1 MRFTCNT
8 KELDTA
14 CQNLSRILPTKTSTP
29 ILEGILLNAENGMVS
44 LTAYNLETGLATS
57 ISATVE
63 EEGSLVLNGKIL
75 TSLVHGMPNNTLS
88 VSKTEGRLTCKIT
101 SGLAKFQIQGMDS
114 SDYPELPK
122 VDEGTTL
129 SLRNGQLK
137 DLMNDTEYAVSS
149 SEIPKVNNGIRLD
162 YSHDSVSMT
171 ATDGFRF
178 ATGTV
183 HATQDVSGAQSAVLP
198 VQAVREAVKLVEQ
211 KDEDTEE
218 SVSLILNDRHLMTTI
233 GKYTLISRLMNGEF
247 PNLDMVRTMP
257 TNTTMTVDRKAWIQS
272 IERVSLVAQNR
283 LETPLRCTFSKESQT
298 MNLSVSSP
306 LGEASDELSVTLDG
320 AKADCTIGLNYKYV
334 LDALKAC
341 PDTTLKVRM
350 NGSLHPVFI
359 EPVETDEDKV
369 AYLHVLCPVRLRDTS
384 N

>member
-1 MRFTCNT
+1 
-8 KELDTA
+8 
-14 CQNLSRILPTKTSTP
+14 
-29 ILEGILLNAENGMVS
+29 
-44 LTAYNLETGLATS
+44 
-57 ISATVE
+57 
-63 EEGSLVLNGKIL
+63 
-75 TSLVHGMPNNTLS
+75 
-88 VSKTEGRLTCKIT
+88 
-101 SGLAKFQIQGMDS
+101 MDS

-233 GKYTLISRLMNGEF
+233 GST
-247 PNLDMVRTMP
+247 
-257 TNTTMTVDRKAWIQS
+257 
-272 IERVSLVAQNR
+272 
-283 LETPLRCTFSKESQT
+283 
-298 MNLSVSSP
+298 
-306 LGEASDELSVTLDG
+306 
-320 AKADCTIGLNYKYV
+320 
-334 LDALKAC
+334 
-341 PDTTLKVRM
+341 
-350 NGSLHPVFI
+350 H
-359 EPVETDEDKV
+359 
-369 AYLHVLCPVRLRDTS
+369 
-384 N
+384 